1 MFEQPSPAKQATPL
15 PTPSPKDHGAQEQ
28 DWTVD
33 QSSSSDLA
41 EDEQQK
47 QKSFP
52 QREPS
57 NSRPA
62 SSTTAVSSASACAS
76 PPPPEGG
83 PGQAASNPRKQVGG
97 ARRAGSF
104 ARGFLLGLSG
114 GGTERRSRSPV
125 KASSLVT
132 GKGRIA
138 PVVASTTSSGQQGDQ
153 GDKEDAN
160 VSRPVVVSRGDVV
173 VGVGAS
179 GRDRWVKGAPPS
191 PSNSSEGEV
200 DGPAVDHRPPSPLWN
215 RSTERDTRDCCIDP
229 NSNLGVDNNNNNNSN
244 QGACSVGGRVGG
256 NVGGENDVAANPEVA
271 ATPRDGEAL
280 IESMA
285 WLETGTA
292 SGNGVANAK
301 AAGQCQ
307 SKKKKKKGKTKTKG
321 GKSRKLSGATKAAAP
336 LRPSSEPNAS
346 KAEPTAAKTEFRR
359 ENKQERRHL
368 NVTFG
373 RVNLLEFTR
382 DVGGCGVP
390 SDGTWGLALGLP
402 FRETMVDVDGY
413 EASKAQVLY
422 CTTLPS
428 PTVQ

>member
-1 MFEQPSPAKQATPL
+1 MFAQPSPAKQATPL
-15 PTPSPKDHGAQEQ
+15 PTPSPKDPGAQEQ

-33 QSSSSDLA
+33 QSNASDLA
-41 EDEQQK
+41 EDEQQ
-47 QKSFP
+47 QQRESFP
-52 QREPS
+52 KQEPS

-62 SSTTAVSSASACAS
+62 TSVSAAASVSACAS

-83 PGQAASNPRKQVGG
+83 PGQAASNPRKQAGG

-114 GGTERRSRSPV
+114 GGTERRSRSPMKV
-125 KASSLVT
+125 SSLVAGI
-132 GKGRIA
+132 GKTA
-138 PVVASTTSSGQQGDQ
+138 PVVASTTSSAQQGDQGDQ

-160 VSRPVVVSRGDVV
+160 VGRAVVVSRG
-173 VGVGAS
+173 GVGAS

-200 DGPAVDHRPPSPLWN
+200 DGPAVDHQPPSPLWN
-215 RSTERDTRDCCIDP
+215 RSIERDTRDCCVDP
-229 NSNLGVDNNNNNNSN
+229 NSNRGVDNNTNN
-244 QGACSVGGRVGG
+244 QGACSAGGRVGG
-256 NVGGENDVAANPEVA
+256 DVGGEKDVAANPEVA
-271 ATPRDGEAL
+271 ATPGDGEAL

-285 WLETGTA
+285 WLETGML
-292 SGNGVANAK
+292 SGNGGVNAK
-301 AAGQCQ
+301 AACQCQ
-307 SKKKKKKGKTKTKG
+307 SKKKKKKGKAKAKG
-321 GKSRKLSGATKAAAP
+321 GKSRKLSGTTKAGAP
-336 LRPSSEPNAS
+336 PRPSFEPNAS
-346 KAEPTAAKTEFRR
+346 KAEPTAAKTECRR
-359 ENKQERRHL
+359 EKKQERRHL

-413 EASKAQVLY
+413 EASKAQVL
-422 CTTLPS
+422 CT
-428 PTVQ
+428 VG